1 MTYERINLGRYGEEK
16 AANYLIKQGIKI
28 LEKNYRCGYGEVDII
43 AKDRD
48 TLVFV
53 EVKTRKT
60 STYLSPF
67 LAINK
72 HKQLQISKVA
82 LHYLLE
88 KKLKGIPCRFD
99 VVTVVDEEIQWI
111 KGAFER
117 GV

>member
-1 MTYERINLGRYGEEK
+1 MTLQRIKLGQDGEEK
-16 AANYLIKQGIKI
+16 AAKYLLKQGVKI

-60 STYLSPF
+60 SSYLSPL
-67 LAINK
+67 LAVNK
-72 HKQLQISKVA
+72 RKQFQISKVA

-88 KKLKGIPCRFD
+88 KKIQEIPCRFD
-99 VVTVVDEEIQWI
+99 VVAVVDKDIQWI

-117 GV
+117 RV

>member
-1 MTYERINLGRYGEEK
+1 MTLERIKLGQYGEDT
-16 AANYLIKQGIKI
+16 AAKYLLKQGVKI
-28 LEKNYRCGYGEVDII
+28 LEKNYRCGYGEIDII

-67 LAINK
+67 LAVNK

-88 KKLKGIPCRFD
+88 KKIQAIPCRFD
-99 VVTVVDEEIQWI
+99 VVIVVDEDIQWI
-111 KGAFER
+111 RGAFER
-117 GV
+117 RV

>member
-1 MTYERINLGRYGEEK
+1 MTHERLNLGRYGEEK
-16 AANYLIKQGIKI
+16 AANYLVKQGMKI
-28 LEKNYRCGYGEVDII
+28 LEKNYRCRYGEVDII
-43 AKDRD
+43 AKEKD

-53 EVKTRKT
+53 EVKTRKS

-67 LAINK
+67 LAVNK

-88 KKLKGIPCRFD
+88 KKLKEIPCRFD
-99 VVTVVDEEIQWI
+99 VVTVVDEQIQWI

>member
-1 MTYERINLGRYGEEK
+1 MTYERISLGRIGEEK
-16 AANYLIKQGIKI
+16 AAKYLLKQGLKI

-43 AKDRD
+43 AKDKD

-67 LAINK
+67 LAVNK

-88 KKLKGIPCRFD
+88 KKPKEMPCRFD
-99 VVTVVDEEIQWI
+99 VVTVVDEKIEWI

-117 GV
+117 GM

>member
-1 MTYERINLGRYGEEK
+1 MTYARIKLGQCGEEK
-16 AANYLIKQGIKI
+16 AADYLVKQRIKI
-28 LEKNYRCGYGEVDII
+28 LEKNYRCGYGEIDII
-43 AKDRD
+43 AKDKD

-60 STYLSPF
+60 STYLSPL
-67 LAINK
+67 LAVNK

-88 KKLKGIPCRFD
+88 KKLKEIPCRFD

-117 GV
+117 GI

>member
-16 AANYLIKQGIKI
+16 AANYLVQQGVKI

-43 AKDRD
+43 AKDMD

-60 STYLSPF
+60 SIYLSPH
-67 LAINK
+67 LAVNK
-72 HKQLQISKVA
+72 HKQLQITKVA

-88 KKLKGIPCRFD
+88 KKLKGISCRFD
-99 VVTVVDEEIQWI
+99 VIIIVDEKIQWI

-117 GV
+117 GI

>member
-1 MTYERINLGRYGEEK
+1 MTHERIKLGQYGEEK
-16 AANYLIKQGIKI
+16 AANYLVKQGMKI

-67 LAINK
+67 LSVNK
-72 HKQLQISKVA
+72 HKQLQITKVA

-88 KKLKGIPCRFD
+88 KKLKEIPCRFD
-99 VVTVVDEEIQWI
+99 VVTIVDTEIQWI

-117 GV
+117 GM